1 MYEQTVEQQPVITYE
16 DIIYR
21 VRKKLGCGAERISD
35 APAPFQWSWWP
46 YKPNIVAELFS
57 DYGMETGFP
66 DLEKEFHEEVK
77 AIWET
82 LNELGWKPGATKKQ
96 KNLPESFQKF
106 EQSVNLHAEAMATW
120 EEIAVPVRRK
130 GEIIFRIWP
139 PRDLLGSPIIH
150 ALPIDAVLTSVI
162 KQSAEDRIE
171 IERLRKLL
179 GKWQAIAIISTLIL
193 SFVLLTLLK
202 G

>member
-1 MYEQTVEQQPVITYE
+1 MITYE

-35 APAPFQWSWWP
+35 APAPFRWSWWP
-46 YKPNIVAELFS
+46 YKPNIVAELLS

-66 DLEKEFHEEVK
+66 DLEKEFYEEIK
-77 AIWET
+77 AIEET
-82 LNELGWKPGATKKQ
+82 LNELGWKPRVVKKQ
-96 KNLPESFQKF
+96 QNVPEYLSKIN
-106 EQSVNLHAEAMATW
+106 QSIKIRAEAMSIW
-120 EEIAVPVRRK
+120 EEIAVPTRRR

-150 ALPIDAVLTSVI
+150 ALPIDAVLISVT

-179 GKWQAIAIISTLIL
+179 QKWQAIAIIFIFIL
-193 SFVLLTLLK
+193 VIVLLTLLK